1 MVSVPSSNILGMCRR
16 LTHYSNN
23 RPPMQRQHR
32 DTEQERSNRELD
44 EADSPDIERLSGE
57 VQPHCLREVIIWY
70 IVPVSS
76 GAVLDL
82 LDDDALARDALQHVR
97 THHPYTMNSAY
108 TYKHHRNCH
117 KQVLY
122 DNVSDASEPQC
133 EKVLTSHPIFLI
145 NLILTKSRSINV
157 TRAAMVQVS
166 VAASISGPKSSEACG
181 WSITRS
187 SQVDSN
193 PRTRVIYSR
202 TSSTQIHVGFF
213 FWKRKSTIRSD
224 QTNSPIGKRAL
235 QGSEPHGEESNFGR
249 HHRAG
254 VTTSIFSDKATTKTS
269 SVMIA

>member
-97 THHPYTMNSAY
+97 THHPYTINSAY

-117 KQVLY
+117 KQVLH

-145 NLILTKSRSINV
+145 NLILTKSRSIKV

-213 FWKRKSTIRSD
+213 SGRGNRRSD
-224 QTNSPIGKRAL
+224 PTRQIHRLEREHCKVRSRMGKRATL
-235 QGSEPHGEESNFGR
+235 GDTIAQESQ
-249 HHRAG
+249 HP
-254 VTTSIFSDKATTKTS
+254 FSATRQRPKLP
-269 SVMIA
+269 A